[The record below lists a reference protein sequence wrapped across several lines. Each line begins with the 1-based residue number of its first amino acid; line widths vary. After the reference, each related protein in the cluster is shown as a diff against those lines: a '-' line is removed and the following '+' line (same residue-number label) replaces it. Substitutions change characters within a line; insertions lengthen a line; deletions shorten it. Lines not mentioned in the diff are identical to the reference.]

1 MLDENARLLLLKTAR
16 AAIVEAAAGNIP
28 SLLSLPDLPPE
39 LREDGAS
46 FVTLTIRGDLRG
58 CIGSLE
64 ARQPLA
70 ADVQEHAVDAAF
82 HDYRFPPLSPGEVN
96 VVRIEISVLSR
107 PAPLAYGSPEELPVK
122 LLPGIDGVILI
133 QGLRRATYLPQVWE
147 QIPDARAFLS
157 SLCRKMGADSDLWLR
172 QKLDVLTY
180 RVEHFSEGEQGALPN
195 APAA

>member
-1 MLDENARLLLLKTAR
+1 VLDENARLSLLKTAR
-16 AAIVEAAAGNIP
+16 AAIVEASAGRIP
-28 SLLSLPDLPPE
+28 AGLPLPNLPAE
-39 LREDGAS
+39 LREEGAS

-82 HDYRFPPLSPGEVN
+82 HDYRFPPLSPREVDD
-96 VVRIEISVLSR
+96 VRIEISVLSR
-107 PAPLAYGSPEELPVK
+107 PAPLAYASPEELPVK
-122 LLPGIDGVILI
+122 LTPGIDGVILI

-147 QIPDARAFLS
+147 QIPDARAFLR
-157 SLCRKMGADSDLWLR
+157 SLCRKMGADPDLWLR

-180 RVEHFSEGEQGALPN
+180 RVEHFSEGEQGA
-195 APAA
+195 APETPSA